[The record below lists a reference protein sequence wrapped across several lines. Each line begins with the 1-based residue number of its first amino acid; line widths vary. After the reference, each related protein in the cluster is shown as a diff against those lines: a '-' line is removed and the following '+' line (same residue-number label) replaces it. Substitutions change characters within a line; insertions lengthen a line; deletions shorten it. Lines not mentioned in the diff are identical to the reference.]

1 MSSDQSFEMTV
12 ASAARPKSGDVGGIV
27 SAPVIRASKP
37 VPSLF
42 SHLEVPFVHKWLIL
56 TCLLASLGLAW
67 LTILVWPRTYES
79 EGQIMIRVGRE
90 SVSLDPTATTGT
102 QTLLI
107 QKTRNEE
114 VISALGVLSSRQVYE
129 GVVDK
134 LGAENIINGEFPGE
148 ASDEPKNE
156 FVELLLNAKSA
167 AQNLAGSM
175 LVATGLRDELS
186 DREEAV
192 MVLQKSVDIYAP
204 RESAVLSINSKAKS
218 PEMAQTVS
226 QTIIDTFIDQ
236 HMSISRQP
244 GSYDFFARQA
254 TEQQAEL
261 DKLIARRTTY
271 MTENGLISIGSNQT
285 ILQEQLTATSKQ
297 LLDAEGQLNQTM
309 AQIEEAM
316 DTRDLLPT
324 EILAGKQQK
333 ENSTYSGMRQK
344 LFDLEVRERRYA
356 ETLTADNPKLL
367 IVRKQIAQ
375 INRILGDID
384 REQVETSTTVNPA
397 MQRVESDIQTLAM
410 NAAGLKSMI
419 AEKKA
424 QCERITE
431 SINKLS
437 EHDQDLRT
445 LDREI
450 ALKESSLNSLRVKLE
465 ESRVID
471 EMGRDRI
478 SNVSVFQPASL
489 IERPT
494 SPKKQPLA
502 ALFIALGLAS
512 GLVFAYVREAN
523 LTTLRSAQ
531 HVATSTGAEPIYTVE
546 RNWRLKNSRRT
557 RKLPKDLDKTCK
569 SLLSDLLLTQ
579 NWGEQRAV
587 GVLGVEPGCGASS
600 IAASLSIV
608 SSEECGLETTLVDAD
623 GEGRTVSKAF
633 RLARSPGLAE
643 LAKGTADL
651 DECVQKKDKKL
662 SLIPFSAPTANLN
675 RLNGNFDAV
684 VASLT
689 EVRGQTD
696 VVIVD
701 LPPASESPESIALAR
716 ELDHV
721 VVVFE
726 SEKTTSE
733 QAAKILRYLD
743 AGHTNIVGVVLNKT
757 KRHTPR
763 WFSYFTPDG
772 SNS

>member
-1 MSSDQSFEMTV
+1 
-12 ASAARPKSGDVGGIV
+12 
-27 SAPVIRASKP
+27 
-37 VPSLF
+37 
-42 SHLEVPFVHKWLIL
+42 
-56 TCLLASLGLAW
+56 
-67 LTILVWPRTYES
+67 
-79 EGQIMIRVGRE
+79 
-90 SVSLDPTATTGT
+90 
-102 QTLLI
+102 
-107 QKTRNEE
+107 
-114 VISALGVLSSRQVYE
+114 
-129 GVVDK
+129 
-134 LGAENIINGEFPGE
+134 
-148 ASDEPKNE
+148 
-156 FVELLLNAKSA
+156 
-167 AQNLAGSM
+167 
-175 LVATGLRDELS
+175 
-186 DREEAV
+186 
-192 MVLQKSVDIYAP
+192 
-204 RESAVLSINSKAKS
+204 
-218 PEMAQTVS
+218 MAQTIS

-244 GSYDFFARQA
+244 GSFAFFDRQA
-254 TEQQAEL
+254 KEQQTEL
-261 DKLIARRTTY
+261 DDLIARRTVY

-297 LLDAEGQLNQTM
+297 LLDAEGQLNQTI
-309 AQIEEAM
+309 AKIEEAM
-316 DTRDLLPT
+316 DTRELLPV

-333 ENSTYSGMRQK
+333 ENATYSGMRQK

-356 ETLTADNPKLL
+356 ETLTSDNPKLL
-367 IVRKQIAQ
+367 IVRKQIGQ
-375 INRILGDID
+375 IKRILGDID
-384 REQVETSTTVNPA
+384 QEQVETSTTVNPA
-397 MQRVESDIQTLAM
+397 MQRVESEIQTLAM

-419 AEKKA
+419 AEKKS
-424 QCERITE
+424 QCNRITDN
-431 SINKLS
+431 INKLS
-437 EHDQDLRT
+437 KHAQDLRT

-450 ALKESSLNSLRVKLE
+450 ALKETSLNSLRGKLE
-465 ESRVID
+465 ESRVIE

-502 ALFIALGLAS
+502 ALFFALGLAS

-523 LTTLRSAQ
+523 LDTLRSAQ

-546 RNWRLKNSRRT
+546 RNWRLKSSRRT

-569 SLLSDLLLTQ
+569 SLLADLLLTQ

-608 SSEECGLETTLVDAD
+608 SADECGLETTLVDAD
-623 GEGRTVSKAF
+623 GDGRMVSKAF

-651 DECVQKKDKKL
+651 EECVQKKDKKL
-662 SLIPFSAPTANLN
+662 SLIPFSAPTANQN
-675 RLNGNFDAV
+675 RLNGNFEGV
-684 VASLT
+684 VSSLT
-689 EVRGQTD
+689 EVRSQAD
-696 VVIVD
+696 IVIVD
-701 LPPASESPESIALAR
+701 LPPASESPEAIALAR

-733 QAAKILRYLD
+733 QAAKVLRYLD
-743 AGHTNIVGVVLNKT
+743 AGNTNIVGVVLNKT

-763 WFSYFTPDG
+763 WFNYFTPAG